1 MATTKPSVR
10 LRKSPARLAGL
21 FCILVFLPGCQTG
34 KSPEEVTSLFWRA
47 LAQGQIENAKK
58 HVTES
63 SQHLVNLQDIEKQSA
78 IEVGEAVV
86 NEEDASVPTTIMRHK
101 KSITFNTVLLLE
113 KDVWKV
119 DYLQTQMNISML
131 PLGDVFKSLQNLGGA
146 FARQLEEKLPII
158 QKEMESLGD
167 ELKKQ
172 IDEFGRSIEKPQ
184 GQSPQNPH
192 PGSI

>member
-1 MATTKPSVR
+1 M
-10 LRKSPARLAGL
+10 LAGL
-21 FCILVFLPGCQTG
+21 FCILLLFSGCQTG
-34 KSPEEVTSLFWRA
+34 KSPEEVTSSFWRT

-58 HVTES
+58 HVTER
-63 SQHLVNLQDIEKQSA
+63 SQHLVNLQDIEKQST
-78 IEVGEAVV
+78 IETGEAVV
-86 NEEDASVPTTIMRHK
+86 NEEDASVPTSIMRHK
-101 KSITFNTVLLLE
+101 KRITFNTVLLLE

-131 PLGDVFKSLQNLGGA
+131 PLGEVFQSLQNLGGA

-172 IDEFGRSIEKPQ
+172 IDEFGKSIKKPQ
-184 GQSPQNPH
+184 NQNSQKQQPS
-192 PGSI
+192 SI